1 MNQEEAEL
9 DVVSILTSLSEVVM
23 KRAQD
28 IQKSLEQERLEH
40 FYCIRILDQIK
51 SEISKRNNRVPYVED
66 RCTYK
71 RAGAEKG
78 SLWDYAMNELLY

>member
-51 SEISKRNNRVPYVED
+51 SEISKKSIIVPSVED
-66 RCTYK
+66 RCTY
-71 RAGAEKG
+71 
-78 SLWDYAMNELLY
+78 